1 MIFFILRAIS
11 SDTRIAIQAL
21 LSSICKEYLFPP
33 SHFQSGW
40 ISGLKRVSCRQHIYA
55 SYFSA
60 SLCLLVEV
68 FNPFTF
74 KVIIDI
80 CVPIGV
86 LIALDL
92 FL

>member
-1 MIFFILRAIS
+1 M

-21 LSSICKEYLFPP
+21 LSSICKAYLFPSP
-33 SHFQSGW
+33 PFQSVW
-40 ISGLKRVSCRQHIYA
+40 ISGLKRVSCRQHIYG
-55 SYFSA
+55 SCFCIQSA
-60 SLCLLVEV
+60 SLCLLVEA

-80 CVPIGV
+80 CVPTGIF
-86 LIALDL
+86 LIALGL